1 LRRAG
6 RGDFDA
12 LIGVE
17 LHIAELASRATS
29 PAPPSDDETPT

>member
-1 LRRAG
+1 LQRAG

-17 LHIAELASRATS
+17 LHIAELRRATS